1 MGAEFVVSGAEAE
14 AALRP
19 QSSIIGSGVG
29 DAVRKPR
36 LLERPI
42 HFGIE
47 RTRSA
52 RGNDEVDVAKAVPG
66 IDLTADRGALGLVEE
81 LARVGQELNR
91 FDIAEAPGVIAEA
104 AHDVNGLADV
114 TLTVCELENVDAASR
129 SARREVCSQGALRGR
144 RPAGESQGSCFHG
157 VIFVAMLGL
166 RVLSGQDS

>member
-19 QSSIIGSGVG
+19 QSPIIGNGVD
-29 DAVRKPR
+29 DAVLKPR
-36 LLERPI
+36 LLEWPI
-42 HFGIE
+42 HFCIE

-81 LARVGQELNR
+81 FARMWKKLNR
-91 FDIAEAPGVIAEA
+91 FDIAEAPGVIAKA
-104 AHDVNGLADV
+104 AHDVDGLANV

-129 SARREVCSQGALRGR
+129 SARREVCSQGAAWER
-144 RPAGESQGSCFHG
+144 RPAGESRGSRFHDA
-157 VIFVAMLGL
+157 IFVALPGL
-166 RVLSGQDS
+166 RVLSSQES